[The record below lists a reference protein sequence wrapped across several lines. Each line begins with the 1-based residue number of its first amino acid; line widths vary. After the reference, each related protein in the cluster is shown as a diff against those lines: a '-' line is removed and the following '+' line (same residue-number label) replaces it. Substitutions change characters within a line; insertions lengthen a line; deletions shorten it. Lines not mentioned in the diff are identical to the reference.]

1 MKVVIGLGNALRGDD
16 AAGPATVEQL
26 RPRLNGTVR
35 LLTLNDPLQLP
46 DCWEGADLAIVC
58 DAVCSGATPG
68 TLHRFEAHAAPLP
81 ASVRP
86 ALSSHGIGLA
96 EVVELAR
103 RLGRL
108 PRRLVI
114 FGIEG
119 HCFEPGTPLS
129 PEVAAAV
136 PRAAEA
142 ILQEL
147 RDA

>member
-26 RPRLNGTVR
+26 RTRLNGTVR
-35 LLTLNDPLQLP
+35 LFTLNDPLHLL
-46 DCWEGADLAIVC
+46 DCWEGAELAVVC
-58 DAVCSGATPG
+58 DAVCSGAAPG
-68 TLHRFEAHAAPLP
+68 RLHRFEAHAAPLP
-81 ASVRP
+81 ASVRS

-119 HCFEPGTPLS
+119 RCFDPGAPLS
-129 PEVAAAV
+129 PEVAAAI
-136 PRAAEA
+136 PRVAEA

-147 RDA
+147 CNA